1 MRALLFLFA
10 ALLTLAACGR
20 DAELL
25 KTEIA
30 AQETKVAEAR
40 AIFRTE
46 QKRKEALQDSLEI
59 NIRQNIALN
68 MDSTAAASIE
78 NQRLVLQG
86 TTVEAAK
93 RNLDSQEEF
102 LALLKKR
109 LQAHR

>member
-1 MRALLFLFA
+1 MRTRLFLLA

-46 QKRKEALQDSLEI
+46 QKRMKTLQDSLEI
-59 NIRQNIALN
+59 NIRHNIALSL
-68 MDSTAAASIE
+68 DSTTAASIE
-78 NQRLVLQG
+78 SKRLVLQR
-86 TTVEAAK
+86 TIVETAK

-109 LQAHR
+109 LQAH